1 MRVVALSISSI
12 PACLATLQPVTSN
25 SLSFQLT
32 DLRTSNDVF
41 GKVSVTFSDSSPRN
55 IVGEPDLPLV
65 RKAVLVPQG
74 CSRIS
79 VRLTNAQIETYP
91 LSEWGK
97 QIAPSKGL
105 QPLRRDLNST
115 FVESSVMAYSQQ
127 YPEGGI
133 GVSASLHKWRDV
145 QGAVVELNPIAVDHS
160 TGQVQVLHS
169 AILNLDADMAWDAE
183 DMQPRTVDGEFL
195 SAYSFVYAN
204 WNQFANRFVAA
215 DEAGRVLVVYD
226 SKFNSQASKYSTLV
240 QKRMGREPVMFE
252 AGSSSEIQNK
262 IKSLYKEQDS
272 LSYVTIIGRDVPT
285 LRGSQTGG
293 KECDHC
299 YVMMSGGVS
308 LDIFIGRLSGSTE
321 SDIETQLDKIAAYDE
336 HSTAAWT
343 RQAYGTAFNLAGD
356 EYQTMTD
363 IMNNLAGDGFTKHE
377 WVHGSSARGSQLY
390 EQMNQG
396 LGVFSY
402 LGHGQGDAWDTP
414 MMTESD
420 IRGLTNQQMP
430 FFEIDVSCDNGG
442 FQTYSPC
449 MGEAL
454 LTATGGAIASM
465 MHAPEARG
473 TMCKHYM
480 VQASLALKEGKM
492 TRVGSVYTAALMAAQ
507 AADPDD
513 YAVQGYNVFG
523 DPTLRLPFAG
533 SSSKILV

>member
-1 MRVVALSISSI
+1 MRAAVVFAGI
-12 PACLATLQPVTSN
+12 PASLATLESVSANKLIFT
-25 SLSFQLT
+25 LG
-32 DLRTSNDVF
+32 DLRTSTDVS
-41 GKVSVTFSDSSPRN
+41 GEVSVTLSGSSPRN
-55 IVGEPDLPLV
+55 VLGEPELPLV
-65 RKAVLVPQG
+65 RKAMLVPPG
-74 CSRIS
+74 SRHIS
-79 VRLTNAQIETYP
+79 VKLTNAKIETFP
-91 LSEWGK
+91 LSEWG
-97 QIAPSKGL
+97 ARVAASKGL
-105 QPLRRDLNST
+105 QPLRPVLNATLPEPSL
-115 FVESSVMAYSQQ
+115 SAYSHE
-127 YPEGGI
+127 YPVNGI
-133 GVSASLHKWRDV
+133 AASASLHTWRDV

-160 TGQVQVLHS
+160 RGQVQVLHS
-169 AILNLDADMAWDAE
+169 GDLDLDVDGAWDQESA
-183 DMQPRTVDGEFL
+183 PKIVDREFL

-204 WNQFANRFVAA
+204 WDQVSDRFLAAN
-215 DEAGRVLVVYD
+215 EAGRVLVVYD
-226 SKFNSQASKYSTLV
+226 SKFEVQANKYSALV
-240 QKRMGREPVMFE
+240 QKRMGREPVLFQ
-252 AGSSSEIQNK
+252 AGSSSDIRSK
-262 IKSLYKEQDS
+262 IKSLYSEQES

-308 LDIFIGRLSGSTE
+308 LDIFIGRLSGNSE
-321 SDIETQLDKIAAYDE
+321 SDIETQLSKIAAYDE

-363 IMNNLAGDGFTKHE
+363 IMSNLAGDGFTKHD
-377 WVHGSSARGSQLY
+377 WVHGSSARGEELY

-420 IRGLTNQQMP
+420 IRRLTNQQMP

-523 DPTLRLPFAG
+523 DPTLQLPFAG
-533 SSSKILV
+533 SSRILV